1 MQVCGLNERPER
13 PGRQERNKKNKG
25 QHETR
30 TDLIFFAISN
40 PLFPTQNRVIPLP
53 TRQERKHETKHFFL
67 PNERSSAVVLGK
79 GCGPAG
85 CRRPIDPN
93 STRSKSV
100 GEAGNPG
107 ERGADWLGRTPL
119 DRHRGQ
125 RARVEILPGLGRES
139 GACSSTN
146 QDLCKRPRYREGVKP
161 FWRPQFFDRPYY
173 YIRAHGGGCATEP
186 KR

>member
-1 MQVCGLNERPER
+1 MKHGPILSFWPSQIPSFPLKTESFPSPQGKKGNMK
-13 PGRQERNKKNKG
+13 RN
-25 QHETR
+25 T
-30 TDLIFFAISN
+30 
-40 PLFPTQNRVIPLP
+40 
-53 TRQERKHETKHFFL
+53 FFL

-146 QDLCKRPRYREGVKP
+146 QDLCKRPRYHEGVKP
-161 FWRPQFFDRPYY
+161 FWRPQFFDRPLLLHTRPRGRLCNKAKKKIDYDDGDE
-173 YIRAHGGGCATEP
+173 RA
-186 KR
+186 